1 MIVRRRSCGAQSR
14 PTGGQPACHRDGD
27 VVGRARTSAWAPA
40 TGLPPLDVLFI
51 DEPAPGLDELAMDR
65 GRPVVIIFGANDCVV
80 PQISGAQSVRCAES
94 VLAARYAMTT
104 SAGRVGPGYA
114 VIDAAGQ
121 LRYLTHDFAPGERSE
136 RIQHLINALDKPG

>member
-1 MIVRRRSCGAQSR
+1 M
-14 PTGGQPACHRDGD
+14 
-27 VVGRARTSAWAPA
+27 
-40 TGLPPLDVLFI
+40 LFI

-80 PQISGAQSVRCAES
+80 PQISGAQLVRCAES